1 MNVPRQRAQVAA
13 IEPGSVYRL
22 VCSSRMVETAVVID
36 RFDDYDGIPHVRYQ
50 LRLETPNGQ
59 SISEEDMRV
68 LALSAFSER
77 YESSSQHQSAAKVS
91 RGLSAAPL

>member
-59 SISEEDMRV
+59 SISEDTRV

-91 RGLSAAPL
+91 AA

>member
-1 MNVPRQRAQVAA
+1 MNLPRQRAQVAA

-22 VCSSRMVETAVVID
+22 VCSSRMVETAVVVD

-59 SISEEDMRV
+59 SISEDTRV
-68 LALSAFSER
+68 LALGAFSER
-77 YESSSQHQSAAKVS
+77 YDSSSQHQSAAKVT
-91 RGLSAAPL
+91 AA